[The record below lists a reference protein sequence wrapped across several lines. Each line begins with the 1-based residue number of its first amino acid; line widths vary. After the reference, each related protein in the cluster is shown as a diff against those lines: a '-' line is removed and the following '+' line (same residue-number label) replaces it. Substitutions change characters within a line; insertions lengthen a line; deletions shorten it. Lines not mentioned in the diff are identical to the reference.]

1 MGRISRLSLSCGVFQ
16 MMIDCPECSHSDR
29 KGEVEHEQ
37 FKMTSYGVY
46 EPFGVWKTCE
56 NCSGSGEIEAD

>member
-1 MGRISRLSLSCGVFQ
+1 MEH
-16 MMIDCPECSHSDR
+16 CPECCDNVR
-29 KGEVEHEQ
+29 VLPLTVRV
-37 FKMTSYGVY
+37 MTSYGVY

>member
-1 MGRISRLSLSCGVFQ
+1 MDLFAFGGVFHK
-16 MMIDCPECSHSDR
+16 MINCPECLHSDR

-37 FKMTSYGVY
+37 FEMTSYGVY

>member
-1 MGRISRLSLSCGVFQ
+1 MVQLTDLFAFGVCQ

-37 FKMTSYGVY
+37 FEMTSYGVY

>member
-1 MGRISRLSLSCGVFQ
+1 
-16 MMIDCPECSHSDR
+16 MMIDCPECLHSDR

-37 FKMTSYGVY
+37 FEMTSYGVY